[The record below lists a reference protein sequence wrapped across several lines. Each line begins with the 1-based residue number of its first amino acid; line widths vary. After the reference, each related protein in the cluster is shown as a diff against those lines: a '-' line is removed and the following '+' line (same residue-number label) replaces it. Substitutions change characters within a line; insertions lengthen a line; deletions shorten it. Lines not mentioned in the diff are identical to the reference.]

1 MKMDHQK
8 DLEVVIGTHLVH
20 IDGDSLCVT
29 TRGTL
34 TLEDLKQLMEIQYRI
49 KSTHGMIFALFDGRQ
64 GTGID
69 PDVRRYTV
77 ADRER
82 YVADLYVA
90 FGVPF
95 ALRIVINMMDRAN
108 ALLGRKYSPLRSF
121 DKEEDARRF
130 FEEERARLRRT
141 LASRKLG

>member
-8 DLEVVIGTHLVH
+8 NLEVVEKHLVH
-20 IDGDSLCVT
+20 IDGDSLWVT
-29 TRGTL
+29 TRGTV

-49 KSTHGMIFALFDGRQ
+49 KSTHGMLFVLFDGREC
-64 GTGID
+64 TGID
-69 PDVRRYTV
+69 PKVRRYTV

-108 ALLGRKYSPLRSF
+108 ALLGRKYSPLRMF
-121 DKEEDARRF
+121 DKEEDARRY
-130 FEEERARLRRT
+130 FEDERVRLRRT
-141 LASRKLG
+141 LARR

>member
-1 MKMDHQK
+1 MHDHK
-8 DLEVVIGTHLVH
+8 DLEVVGKHFVQ
-20 IDGDSLCVT
+20 IDGDSLCFI